1 MYGRQHIQNLKSK
14 PLTPVPNFD
23 QSRMTQSKILT
34 HFMVTNFSEIETA
47 LRNFG
52 QKYIAEYTLLFKP
65 ARQ

>member
-14 PLTPVPNFD
+14 TLTPVPNFD

-52 QKYIAEYTLLFKP
+52 
-65 ARQ
+65 